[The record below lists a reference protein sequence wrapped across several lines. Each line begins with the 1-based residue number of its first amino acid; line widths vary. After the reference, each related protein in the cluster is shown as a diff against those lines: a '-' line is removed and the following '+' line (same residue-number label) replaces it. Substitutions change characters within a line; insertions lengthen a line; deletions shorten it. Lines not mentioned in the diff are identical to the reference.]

1 MTFVPDLYLSKFEVF
16 LSRPPQVNPQTLK
29 ADFLFLAVYPYPFYG
44 LCHKHQSPVKQTR
57 HCGHC
62 RQDTTGVFVLPVV
75 FGFQVRLKGNLI
87 SHEWKQSL
95 YLKPTLK
102 VWTSPLF
109 IVKSFL

>member
-16 LSRPPQVNPQTLK
+16 LSRLSQVYPQTLK
-29 ADFLFLAVYPYPFYG
+29 PHFLFLAVYPYPFYG
-44 LCHKHQSPVKQTR
+44 LCYKHQSPVKQIR

-62 RQDTTGVFVLPVV
+62 CQDTTGILPVV
-75 FGFQVRLKGNLI
+75 FGFQVRLKGRLI
-87 SHEWKQSL
+87 SHERKQSL
-95 YLKPTLK
+95 YLKSTLK